1 MDMQLL
7 LFVWFAIVVAYG
19 TVALMR
25 WIIGR
30 REDDHLHF
38 ADSEQQ
44 LLATQTSVAH
54 KLDVLDRWKTALL
67 ILTVLS
73 GIVIAVLHAYVFWHD
88 SALTDDK

>member
-7 LFVWFAIVVAYG
+7 LFVWAAIVVAYV

-73 GIVIAVLHAYVFWHD
+73 AIVIAALHAYVFWHD
-88 SALTDDK
+88 SAARLS